1 MRASKRGFV
10 LLGFLAFIAGCSGNS
25 VSLVPVK
32 KSPSPIASPS
42 ARLTATPTPSLTPT
56 PISSSAAANVAAV
69 TAALQGTESY
79 YATLP
84 HQNIVTDLKT
94 LAAHM
99 VSSGA
104 YSAANV
110 SYGGITAVTASGTPV
125 LIFADR
131 PDALGY
137 GATPSEKTAAMQ
149 NRPASLRRDVSAPN
163 DHEVGFLVNTTDT
176 KAFNPS
182 TQSNFDDAFQS
193 TFANTAYNVDVLN
206 MTLESIVALSGHR
219 LDILSIAT
227 HGMVSLPVT
236 QPTIAPT
243 ATPVAAYRNAR
254 FRPTTAATAAP
265 SSTPFYAW
273 LSDTPYSTSSLATY
287 GADYLAG
294 TIIVGVR
301 LQYPPSNTGYFPTF
315 AFTPAFL
322 TSHLSFNAGAIVD
335 NQSCFGESPA
345 IIDGVLATLKVAG
358 VGRYTGW
365 TKAVAGD
372 DADQTDAFIFDRML
386 GEQSPVTLLAQ
397 YAIQRSPPQR
407 PFPLDD
413 IESIMK
419 TESRSGPLGTGVGE
433 TNEPY
438 TASDGGFTP
447 NVSAPP
453 LPDGTK
459 AVWIP
464 SDLGGENVA
473 DPPIFYAYP
482 AISTMAMDSEGLTGG
497 TLDIFGKFPTAQGVV
512 TITDA
517 SGTTKPP
524 ILMWTPQ
531 EIQVTLPAGGAGAA
545 GGVQVFD
552 ATEAIGSNVVP
563 LTEWQG
569 QLVYSESDAI
579 SNFGSTTGSGA
590 GTFGIL
596 TTANVRDDVH
606 PVVPT
611 IDTTPVPQNL
621 YFPQLM
627 GSSTADVTT
636 LTGSY
641 QYTTPGTGG
650 TVTFSL
656 TPSNHVLTISEPPL
670 TVGQF
675 ELHPPA
681 GAVPASCNSGAP
693 GIATSGNGTVYC
705 PFLGWVPGPGTAAC
719 TDSGSTSGCT
729 VEGNWLT
736 SFGTV
741 LGGNLGNLLFTL
753 DPATYAISVSSV
765 PGNFSDSN
773 HFGATTS
780 GVATLT
786 GSFIAPISPPTTTTP
801 ALRRPTFS
809 VR

>member
-1 MRASKRGFV
+1 
-10 LLGFLAFIAGCSGNS
+10 
-25 VSLVPVK
+25 
-32 KSPSPIASPS
+32 
-42 ARLTATPTPSLTPT
+42 
-56 PISSSAAANVAAV
+56 
-69 TAALQGTESY
+69 
-79 YATLP
+79 
-84 HQNIVTDLKT
+84 
-94 LAAHM
+94 M

-104 YSAANV
+104 YSAASV
-110 SYGGITAVTASGTPV
+110 SYGGISAITASGTPV

-131 PDALGY
+131 PDSLGY
-137 GATPSEKTAAMQ
+137 GAAPSDKASALKNPPT
-149 NRPASLRRDVSAPN
+149 SLRRDVSAPN
-163 DHEVGFLVNTTDT
+163 DHEVGILVDTDDT
-176 KAFNPS
+176 KAFNSS
-182 TQSNFDDAFQS
+182 TQSTFAAAFQA
-193 TFANTAYNVDVLN
+193 TFANTAYNVDALN
-206 MTLESIVALSGHR
+206 MSLESIVALSGHR
-219 LDILSIAT
+219 LDILSIAS
-227 HGMVSLPVT
+227 HGMVSFPIT
-236 QPTIAPT
+236 QPTIPPT
-243 ATPVAAYRNAR
+243 ATPIAAYRNVR
-254 FRPTTAATAAP
+254 SRPSTAGTADP
-265 SSTPFYAW
+265 SPTPFYAW
-273 LSDTPYSTSSLATY
+273 LSQTPYSTSSLATY

-294 TIIVGVR
+294 TIIVGLR
-301 LQYPPSNTGYFPTF
+301 LQYPPSKTFYLPTY

-365 TKAVAGD
+365 TKEVVGD

-386 GEQSPVTLLAQ
+386 GEHSSSFLVN

-419 TESRSGPLGTGVGE
+419 TESRSGPLGTGVAQ

-438 TASDGGFTP
+438 TASDDGFTA

-524 ILMWTPQ
+524 ILTWTSQ
-531 EIQVTLPAGGAGAA
+531 EIQVTLPPGGAGAA

-552 ATEAIGSNVVP
+552 ATEAIGSNLVP

-569 QLVYSESDAI
+569 QLVYSESDSI
-579 SNFGSTTGSGA
+579 SNFGSTTGSGV

-606 PVVPT
+606 PVVPS
-611 IDTTPVPQNL
+611 IDATPAPQNL

-641 QYTTPGTGG
+641 QYSSGTGG

-656 TPSNHVLTISEPPL
+656 TPSNHVLTISAPPL
-670 TVGQF
+670 TAGQF

-681 GAVPASCNSGAP
+681 GALPTSCNSGAP
-693 GIATSGNGTVYC
+693 GIASSGSGTVYC
-705 PFLGWVPGPGTAAC
+705 PFLGWVPGPGTASC
-719 TDSGSTSGCT
+719 IDSGSTSGCT
-729 VEGNWLT
+729 VEGSWLT
-736 SFGTV
+736 SFGTE

-753 DPATYAISVSSV
+753 DPTTYAISVSSV
-765 PGNFSDSN
+765 PGNFSNSN

-780 GVATLT
+780 GVAALT

-801 ALRRPTFS
+801 ALRQPTFS